1 MFVPRTVVNER
12 WNLFKWNVILTNKVW
27 FFNSCYCEHV
37 PGKFSLEGFVF
48 RFCFCNLN
56 FYTNI
61 SIVHE
66 RSLEITLFFQYLLPF
81 YFISFYFLAIVSA
94 HDYIFEVCI

>member
-48 RFCFCNLN
+48 RFSNKYF
-56 FYTNI
+56 
-61 SIVHE
+61 SRMVHE

-81 YFISFYFLAIVSA
+81 YFILFYFLAIVSA

>member
-1 MFVPRTVVNER
+1 M
-12 WNLFKWNVILTNKVW
+12 
-27 FFNSCYCEHV
+27 
-37 PGKFSLEGFVF
+37 
-48 RFCFCNLN
+48 
-56 FYTNI
+56 
-61 SIVHE
+61 VHE